1 MKESHF
7 KDNFWSTDFNSTAG
21 YDNLIQHLNDG
32 KKTCKEIE
40 DFIKA
45 RATIEEKY
53 GKELINLSRKV
64 CGQTELNTMKRA
76 LDVFKQQI
84 ENIGQAHAHLAQ
96 SLREEA
102 KRLEDFRERQKD
114 SRKKV
119 EQFMESL
126 YKQKT
131 SQYKKTMES
140 KKTYEQKCR
149 EKEEAEQNLNR
160 NANTSNVKQ
169 QEKLQTKS
177 QQTKAAADDADKVYQ
192 QNVTLM
198 EKVRD
203 EWQKEHIKSCEHFET
218 QEVERIH
225 NLRNIIWTHVNQL
238 SQQCVTS
245 DEFYEEVRKSL
256 EQCSVQ
262 KDIEYFID
270 LRRTGETPP
279 APIPYENFYNGQRPN
294 ASRSQV
300 QCGRRGP
307 LPSPSTTPS
316 DGVYSTAED
325 PSYSLVRY

>member
-1 MKESHF
+1 MKETHF

-84 ENIGQAHAHLAQ
+84 ENIGQAHTHLAQ

-102 KRLEDFRERQKD
+102 KRLEDFREKQKD
-114 SRKKV
+114 SRKKA

-126 YKQKT
+126 HKQKA

-160 NANTSNVKQ
+160 NSNTSNAKQ
-169 QEKLQTKS
+169 QEKLQMKS
-177 QQTKAAADDADKVYQ
+177 QQTKAAAEDADKVYQ

-203 EWQKEHIKSCEHFET
+203 EWQKEHIKSCEQFEM

-294 ASRSQV
+294 ASRPQV

-307 LPSPSTTPS
+307 LPPPSTPS
-316 DGVYSTAED
+316 DGIYSTVD
-325 PSYSLVRY
+325 DSSYSLARY